1 MLFNVHNEFG
11 KTQSCDT
18 ASLFYSGTG
27 TGCMRTGTHI
37 YESVWMT
44 PQCTSIQC
52 FTFLE
57 VKPDNNNE
65 KNSGAASRAV
75 RISTYSITDLW
86 VRVCVCLCQCFV
98 WICVF
103 VWNIYSDMCCNRY
116 SIYFTL
122 LLFHCKYN
130 YTLRF
135 VCARVACA
143 RSPDRSRK
151 PITPLNCDTLMVDWQ
166 YLSLI

>member
-65 KNSGAASRAV
+65 KNSGAALRAV

-86 VRVCVCLCQCFV
+86 VRVCVFVPVFCMDLCVCMKYIL
-98 WICVF
+98 ICVAIAIVF
-103 VWNIYSDMCCNRY
+103 ILLYSY
-116 SIYFTL
+116 SIANTIIL
-122 LLFHCKYN
+122 SVLFVQEW
-130 YTLRF
+130 R
-135 VCARVACA
+135 ARVRA
-143 RSPDRSRK
+143 DRSRK
-151 PITPLNCDTLMVDWQ
+151 SITPLNCDTLMVDWQ